1 VKSNLRFCRCQC
13 RATGASA
20 IGVTLSNPDGTSGTL
35 PPTPAEAAEGRR
47 STTPSGARVNLP
59 VTGSR
64 FWLLMWA
71 DCSRFLIH
79 FIISPP
85 PSAPATAVARRDRG
99 GGDGARGGGSGGD
112 EVSDDFGDDLGETT
126 LYIWGETRPFD
137 VLNTIDDTT
146 ETNSPS

>member
-1 VKSNLRFCRCQC
+1 MSSHRCEC
-13 RATGASA
+13 DWGDPFEPWRDVWDASPHA
-20 IGVTLSNPDGTSGTL
+20 GGGGGGPAQHHTVGSPGE
-35 PPTPAEAAEGRR
+35 PPGHWVPLLVAHVG
-47 STTPSGARVNLP
+47 
-59 VTGSR
+59 
-64 FWLLMWA
+64 WLLTVL
-71 DCSRFLIH
+71 DPLH
-79 FIISPP
+79 HLPP